1 MKTFNRISLLTLA
14 IMRMCLT
21 VFLAMAT
28 GLWRL
33 LELAFQGWMG
43 LLELIAMW
51 LETTIEWIAEGTDCD
66 EDTEEGEL

>member
-21 VFLAMAT
+21 VILVMAT
-28 GLWRL
+28 GVWRV

-43 LLELIAMW
+43 ILELIAMW
-51 LETTIEWIAEGTDCD
+51 LETTIEWIAECDD